1 MSAGGAGGAGTAN
14 QVRPPS
20 AVPRSCTVVLH
31 DFTCCSH
38 GSSASTQPLDGDTKL
53 ADRTSSRFSRAAGA
67 GPAGAGPAGA
77 AGFPRPAVETALTA
91 PAAHAEVAVSSAAM
105 IEVAAI
111 RNPRW
116 FRGI

>member
-67 GPAGAGPAGA
+67 GPAGA